1 VEFCVVKSW
10 LKKSFSVGR
19 EFTKSN
25 ACSDKLD
32 AVQYSIDSG
41 DSITDSITNLWVLV
55 NKLILGVIK

>member
-10 LKKSFSVGR
+10 LKKSFKLGK

-55 NKLILGVIK
+55 NRLILDMIK